1 MNEKPQSAACTANVG
16 RATLPAPGGDWM
28 RALPARRNMSARA
41 PREYAS
47 GGSPCL
53 HFLVICGI
61 IADIPFFVL
70 KPFRRTAGAFPE
82 QPKG

>member
-1 MNEKPQSAACTANVG
+1 MEAGTARWESHAAGSRRGLDAGTARPEEYAG
-16 RATLPAPGGDWM
+16 AGS
-28 RALPARRNMSARA
+28 ARR
-41 PREYAS
+41 
-47 GGSPCL
+47 L